1 MTLSDDVST
10 NNIAASILSLTGQD
24 LVTSNDLLLFYLT
37 FTERVLSLTG
47 GRELDVGSVLVERE
61 KLRHFSFEADRSCW
75 RHKVNRTVTS
85 RHMSKHGLVLSAII
99 NSENKYQQHTRQT

>member
-37 FTERVLSLTG
+37 FTERLSLRE
-47 GRELDVGSVLVERE
+47 GREFEVGLILVELE
-61 KLRHFSFEADRSCW
+61 KLWTSVWKQTEAAGDTKS
-75 RHKVNRTVTS
+75 TE
-85 RHMSKHGLVLSAII
+85 L
-99 NSENKYQQHTRQT
+99 

>member
-37 FTERVLSLTG
+37 FTERLSLRE
-47 GRELDVGSVLVERE
+47 GREFEVGLILVEGE
-61 KLRHFSFEADRSCW
+61 KLCDFCLEADRSCW
-75 RHKVNRTVTS
+75 RQKVNRSVTS